1 MASLILKDEYL
12 MTSPPIVG
20 YKVLGLM
27 ETKKVQ
33 KISVFDVAD
42 HYKNE
47 KWFSPKV
54 LYFAMLFLF
63 TLDLIDFTNSYIVKK

>member
-1 MASLILKDEYL
+1 MGNLILKDEYL

-27 ETKKVQ
+27 NSRKMD

-42 HYKNE
+42 YYKNE